1 MEKSNQ
7 SNEGRMS
14 QLKYCQGP
22 KCHTYDTKDRKKGPK
37 DNKRNETRRR
47 SSFYYLNNNA
57 CSMQCQ
63 ADWFDVY
70 GSRALQHFGYL
81 TQPKVLTQENAWR
94 KSYDWRSQADG
105 GYRHYVYNY
114 LTDERIPLTE
124 EQYNNDDTI
133 ITDGRLTTREFYTP
147 TI

>member
-1 MEKSNQ
+1 
-7 SNEGRMS
+7 MS

-47 SSFYYLNNNA
+47 SSFYYLNGNA

-70 GSRALQHFGYL
+70 GSRALDHFGRI
-81 TQPKVLTQENAWR
+81 TQPKVLTADNAWVNR
-94 KSYDWRSQADG
+94 RDWGNPTDTYYA
-105 GYRHYVYNY
+105 YNH
-114 LTDERIPLTE
+114 LTE
-124 EQYNNDDTI
+124 ERRPITEQQYDNANTI
-133 ITDGRLTTREFYTP
+133 TDDGRLA
-147 TI
+147 I

>member
-1 MEKSNQ
+1 
-7 SNEGRMS
+7 MS

-47 SSFYYLNNNA
+47 SSFYYLDGNA

-70 GSRALQHFGYL
+70 GSRALDHFGRI
-81 TQPKVLTQENAWR
+81 TQPKVLTQDNAWSTQR
-94 KSYDWRSQADG
+94 DWRREGNDA
-105 GYRHYVYNY
+105 YYAYNH
-114 LTDERIPLTE
+114 LTEERRPLTE
-124 EQYNNDDTI
+124 EQYNSINTI
-133 ITDGRLTTREFYTP
+133 TQDGRLA
-147 TI
+147 I